1 MGYASGKI
9 FPICNEWNVTDIFT
23 SKDSNFCHFNFCQSR
38 KTPLFL
44 QLFKLFHLVPL
55 DLYCFGD
62 PTTTVRVIQENRKG
76 FLFFPIF
83 QEWTKSFCFYGLLK
97 TFGIPGKNKM
107 INYWKIMTS
116 RRIKIGEVS
125 VYQETDFVLVVLL

>member
-1 MGYASGKI
+1 MNAMSQIFLHLKI
-9 FPICNEWNVTDIFT
+9 AIFAI
-23 SKDSNFCHFNFCQSR
+23 SIFARVDKR
-38 KTPLFL
+38 PLFS

-83 QEWTKSFCFYGLLK
+83 QEWT
-97 TFGIPGKNKM
+97 
-107 INYWKIMTS
+107 
-116 RRIKIGEVS
+116 
-125 VYQETDFVLVVLL
+125 